1 MTPIYDGWTESEIN
15 KAARKARFEKQMLE
29 ARMTRNWYDPNSA
42 MYDRMDQ
49 VMEDMIAEENEEL
62 ANDAKWLDLPF
73 AEVLTDSEQAKADTA
88 LFREVYPNC
97 PVVHIS
103 DSWRKQHL

>member
-1 MTPIYDGWTESEIN
+1 MTPIYDGWTETESD
-15 KAARKARFEKQMLE
+15 KAARKARFEKRMLE
-29 ARMTRNWYDPNSA
+29 ARMTRNWYNPNSA

-73 AEVLTDSEQAKADTA
+73 AEVLDPRTAEQIDRDLWDEETHQTR
-88 LFREVYPNC
+88 LSDYP
-97 PVVHIS
+97 
-103 DSWRKQHL
+103 R